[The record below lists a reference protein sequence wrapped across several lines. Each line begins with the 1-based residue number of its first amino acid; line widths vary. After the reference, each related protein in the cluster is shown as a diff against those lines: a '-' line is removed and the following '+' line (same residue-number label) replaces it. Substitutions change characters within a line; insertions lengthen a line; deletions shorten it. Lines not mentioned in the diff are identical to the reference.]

1 MENKMTQALKS
12 LAQQVKRGPGA
23 GASPEHFKSAIRVG
37 EVLSQAREAKDVL
50 RLSPRR

>member
-12 LAQQVKRGPGA
+12 LAQQVKRGA
-23 GASPEHFKSAIRVG
+23 DASPEHFKSAVRVG